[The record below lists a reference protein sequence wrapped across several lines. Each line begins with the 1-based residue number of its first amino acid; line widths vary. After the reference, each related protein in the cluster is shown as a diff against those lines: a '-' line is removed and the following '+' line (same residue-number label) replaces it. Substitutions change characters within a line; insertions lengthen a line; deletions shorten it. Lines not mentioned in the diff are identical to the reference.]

1 MKNLTVVIIAL
12 AGLALSPF
20 SAMADETKPS
30 KSKTS
35 KSTKKKPCAD
45 EAKPA
50 AAAGASAAGAA
61 VAAAPAAS
69 PAVDAVAAQVLA
81 TKHACMTCHKVDAKL
96 IGPGFKE
103 VAAKYKGDKT
113 AEAKLVSKVKQGG
126 SGAWGSIPMPPHPQ
140 VPDADI
146 KTVVQWV
153 LSLK

>member
-1 MKNLTVVIIAL
+1 MKNLAVVIISL

-20 SAMADETKPS
+20 SAMADETKPA
-30 KSKTS
+30 KPKTT
-35 KSTKKKPCAD
+35 KATKKKPCAD

-50 AAAGASAAGAA
+50 AGATATGA
-61 VAAAPAAS
+61 AAAPAS
-69 PAVDAVAAQVLA
+69 PAVDAVAAQTLA
-81 TKHACMTCHKVDAKL
+81 TKHACMACHKVDAKL

-103 VAAKYKGDKT
+103 IAAKYKGDKI
-113 AEAKLVSKVKQGG
+113 AEAKLSDKVKKGG
-126 SGAWGSIPMPPHPQ
+126 AGVWGSVPMPPHPQ

>member
-1 MKNLTVVIIAL
+1 MKNLAVVIIAL

-20 SAMADETKPS
+20 SAMADETKPA

-35 KSTKKKPCAD
+35 NSAKKKPCAD

-50 AAAGASAAGAA
+50 AGASAAGAAA

-69 PAVDAVAAQVLA
+69 PAVDAVAAQTLA
-81 TKHACMTCHKVDAKL
+81 TKHACMACHKVDAKL
-96 IGPGFKE
+96 IGPGLKE
-103 VAAKYKGDKT
+103 IAAKYKGDKT
-113 AEAKLVSKVKQGG
+113 AEATLSDKVKKGG
-126 SGAWGSIPMPPHPQ
+126 AGVWGSVPMPPHPQ
-140 VPDADI
+140 VPDAEI